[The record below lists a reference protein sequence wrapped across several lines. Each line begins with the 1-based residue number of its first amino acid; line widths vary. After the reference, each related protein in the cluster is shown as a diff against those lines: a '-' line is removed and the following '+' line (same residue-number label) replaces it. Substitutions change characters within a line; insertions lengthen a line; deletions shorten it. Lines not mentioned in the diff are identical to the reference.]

1 MVKYRRKEGA
11 GGDGLGKVCSQR
23 PIRARDL
30 QMCACRVRNHLE
42 GEFKR
47 LSLLGGDRKGAVT
60 AAAGD
65 VDRESWVEVSMLYT

>member
-23 PIRARDL
+23 PIRARNL
-30 QMCACRVRNHLE
+30 QMRACKVRNHLE
-42 GEFKR
+42 GQLKR
-47 LSLLGGDRKGAVT
+47 LSLLGVVRKGAVA

-65 VDRESWVEVSMLYT
+65 ADRDF